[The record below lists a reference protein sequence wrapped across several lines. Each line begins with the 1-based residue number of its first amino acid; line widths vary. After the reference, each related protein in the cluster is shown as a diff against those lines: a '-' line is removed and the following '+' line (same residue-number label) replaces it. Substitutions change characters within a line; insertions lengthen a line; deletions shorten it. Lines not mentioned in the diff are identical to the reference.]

1 MSSKHILTSKYCF
14 GTDELGTGNN
24 RAKLVWKKKF
34 EPPNKDNKIK
44 VVIGAHVSFSRLD
57 DVLDD
62 GPSGAWKGWKEKF
75 EYYDIES
82 IKESK
87 NDALCILTL
96 EKEYNGPATPLCL
109 PEINN
114 NHYEIVKDATILGL
128 GYRENFPDTVKSWLN
143 VQAGKKKRQE
153 RQIQLRT
160 GLDVKS
166 SSQCADEFRTWALEK
181 KDGGFTWLE
190 KYDGKRVFIKSNTI
204 HISLLF

>member
-1 MSSKHILTSKYCF
+1 M
-14 GTDELGTGNN
+14 
-24 RAKLVWKKKF
+24 
-34 EPPNKDNKIK
+34 
-44 VVIGAHVSFSRLD
+44 
-57 DVLDD
+57 
-62 GPSGAWKGWKEKF
+62 
-75 EYYDIES
+75 
-82 IKESK
+82 
-87 NDALCILTL
+87 
-96 EKEYNGPATPLCL
+96 
-109 PEINN
+109 
-114 NHYEIVKDATILGL
+114 GL

-190 KYDGKRVFIKSNTI
+190 KYDGKRVFMKSNTI